1 MAAEAPSDADIV
13 ARRAADARRS
23 TDELR
28 AVEDRR
34 IQQEATD
41 VAHHRSTETVV
52 ALQARADVAAA
63 TAAERRHL
71 AADVTR
77 HEQALAVARQRL
89 ETAYAAVD
97 GEIENDEVPAADAQ
111 GRGAHRDGSDPDP
124 VTVLHAQALG
134 ILNICG
140 LIPVVLDLATPSFSK
155 WCRLFLLVLGKYAL
169 ADHVQCNAS
178 FPDVAH

>member
-41 VAHHRSTETVV
+41 VAHRRSAET
-52 ALQARADVAAA
+52 AATLQSRADAAA
-63 TAAERRHL
+63 AAAAERRRL
-71 AADVTR
+71 ADDVTR

-97 GEIENDEVPAADAQ
+97 GETENDEVPAADA
-111 GRGAHRDGSDPDP
+111 
-124 VTVLHAQALG
+124 
-134 ILNICG
+134 
-140 LIPVVLDLATPSFSK
+140 
-155 WCRLFLLVLGKYAL
+155 
-169 ADHVQCNAS
+169 
-178 FPDVAH
+178 